1 MENQDQVQDAQATNE
16 AASEVI
22 QNDAQQQPKAPVN
35 VLLSAIS
42 YENEADYQAFL
53 NNMDINQAL
62 FVLVSGCTH
71 AQSKSAY
78 TLGEAELIAKAIK
91 AIKNQSSN
99 PPAPSNEGEAQS

>member
-22 QNDAQQQPKAPVN
+22 QDDTQQPKAPVN

-62 FVLVSGCTH
+62 FVIVSGCTH

-91 AIKNQSSN
+91 TIKNQSSN
-99 PPAPSNEGEAQS
+99 PSAPSNEGGAQS